1 MKNLKY
7 SEDFSI
13 AQPASGLYNLGMLER
28 SVNVGGRPELPPE
41 QRRSTV
47 IYVTRA
53 TRDRVKRLAEARN
66 VTPEAVLADLL
77 TAAERRLRRKR

>member
-13 AQPASGLYNLGMLER
+13 AKPGSGMYNPGMPQR

-53 TRDRVKRLAEARN
+53 TRDRVKRLAEAHN
-66 VTPEAVLADLL
+66 VTPETVLTDLL
-77 TAAERRLRRKR
+77 TAAERRLCRKR